1 MKSIKSVKPVANYDD
16 PSFNYKQYWQKRRY
30 EHLAE
35 ELALKKFFKLI
46 PQRNSLIDIGGG
58 FGRLTPVYAPLFK
71 KTLLIDPS
79 ERLLKKAQKLTKKYS
94 RFETAKGIVSQLP
107 CKNAS
112 FDVALMIRAI
122 HHLSCPETAF
132 KEVRRIL
139 KLNGYFILELANKF
153 HFKACLKAFLR
164 LNFRFFTDLKP
175 MEKSE
180 EIVFLNFPPREIK
193 RLLAKNGLKI
203 IKLASVSN
211 FRSVFLK
218 KVFPLKILLFLENW
232 AQKTLSF
239 AFGPSIFLLTQKNLT
254 SL

>member
-35 ELALKKFFKLI
+35 ELVLKKFFKLI

-79 ERLLKKAQKLTKKYS
+79 ERLLKEARKLTEKYF
-94 RFETAKGIVSQLP
+94 RFKTTKGIVCKLP

-122 HHLSCPETAF
+122 HHLSSPETAF

-139 KLNGYFILELANKF
+139 KPNGCFIFEFANKL
-153 HFKACLKAFLR
+153 HFKACLKALLK
-164 LNFRFFTDLKP
+164 LNLRFFTDLKP
-175 MEKSE
+175 AEKSE
-180 EIVFLNFPPREIK
+180 KIVFLNFHPREIK
-193 RLLAKNGLKI
+193 RLLAKNGFKI
-203 IKLASVSN
+203 IKSASVSN
-211 FRSVFLK
+211 FRSAFLK
-218 KVFPLKILLFLENW
+218 KIFPLKILLFLENW
-232 AQKTLSF
+232 AQKTLPYT
-239 AFGPSIFLLTQKNLT
+239 FGPSIFLLARKT
-254 SL
+254 